1 MLVDIRDAY
10 GEGEKQSNDILEK
23 RVFSKELSLKV
34 NITKNK
40 RLNLATAPNNVT
52 KTCSNV
58 VGMERNVLAMRIY
71 SADRIYIIASALVL
85 VKKITKECLIIFNA
99 DGSRGK
105 LQSCFSPFPSAY
117 ISLADMGF
125 IWRLASPS

>member
-1 MLVDIRDAY
+1 MDIRDAY
-10 GEGEKQSNDILEK
+10 EEGEKQSNDILEK

-52 KTCSNV
+52 ETCSNV
-58 VGMERNVLAMRIY
+58 VGMERNVLDMRIY
-71 SADRIYIIASALVL
+71 SVERIYIIASALLL
-85 VKKITKECLIIFNA
+85 VKIITKECLIIFNA

-105 LQSCFSPFPSAY
+105 LQRATCFSPFPSAY